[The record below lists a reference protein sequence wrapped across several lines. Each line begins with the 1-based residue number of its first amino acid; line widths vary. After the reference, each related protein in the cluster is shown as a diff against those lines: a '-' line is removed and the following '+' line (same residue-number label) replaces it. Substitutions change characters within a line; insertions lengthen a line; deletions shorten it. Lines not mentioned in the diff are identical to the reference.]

1 MDQAPNTK
9 RQTTIKLPE
18 KALFLITK
26 KARYK
31 VLQGGRGS
39 AKSWSMGIAAV
50 VVALQSKKRI
60 LCTRQLQKSIKD
72 SIHKLLADCIHSLG
86 FDAYFTITQNEIR
99 CYNGSE
105 FIFAGVQNNVTEI
118 KSMEGIDICI
128 CEEAQTMSAES
139 WEILIPTIRKEGSEF
154 WIAFNPDSLQDPT
167 YQKFVVN
174 PPDDCITVQMNY
186 TDNPFFPDVLRQEME
201 YCKRTDYVKYQH
213 IWEGKPTA
221 HTQALVFKD
230 KFTVQDFDIPKK
242 SEVERFFVGCDWG
255 FSCLGEDTLIRT
267 ANGEKNIKEIKVG
280 EYVLTR
286 AGFKKVLANTNT
298 GIKKVYRIEIDCG
311 YKNSIIATADHRI
324 YTGRGWTQVK
334 HLKKEELLCLIKL
347 SLKER
352 LTNAIRRA
360 STLII
365 STIKRGLSNEYFT
378 AIYMSFI
385 KGLFQKVMLYT
396 IKTGTRLIT
405 LLKTLFALLQANTA
419 RCIFQKNWGHFLWK
433 NLKKYVPSMDIPA
446 RTGKSGELKDLQQ
459 RNNDAESVKNV
470 EKSLC
475 LLTYIKNTVAHVAG
489 KNPTP
494 AIVKGSTYA
503 KCAVKNLWRHLMCSA
518 KVVHA
523 NARISCQPLG
533 EREVYDLTVE
543 GTHEFFANGILV
555 HNCDPTTIILSYIK
569 DNILYI
575 CREGYGI
582 GVDLAMIPQ
591 KIFASVPEAA
601 DGWPIYCDNARPE
614 TISFLRARRWRLPL
628 AGKVREVTYNLK
640 PADKW
645 KGSVEDGIAYL
656 KSFEKIVIHPS
667 CKHTIE
673 EFSNYSYE
681 TDKRTGEV
689 LPKVR
694 DSFNH
699 CIDGLRYSLN
709 GYITNHNLDWLRA
722 FNRDRY

>member
-1 MDQAPNTK
+1 MKTPAANQNK
-9 RQTTIKLPE
+9 QNQTPIKLPE
-18 KALFLITK
+18 KALFLLTE

-31 VLQGGRGS
+31 VLRGGRGS
-39 AKSWSMGIAAV
+39 AKSWSMGIAAL

-72 SIHKLLADCIHSLG
+72 SIHKLLTDCIHSLG

-139 WEILIPTIRKEGSEF
+139 WEILIPTIRKNGSEF
-154 WIAFNPDSLQDPT
+154 WIAFNPDSEQDPT

-174 PPDDCITVQMNY
+174 PPEDCISVEMNY
-186 TDNPFFPDVLRQEME
+186 TDNPFFPDVLRKEME
-201 YCKRTDYVKYQH
+201 YCKRTDYFKYQH
-213 IWEGKPTA
+213 IWEGKPTI

-230 KFTVQDFDIPKK
+230 KFIVQDFEIPKK
-242 SEVERFFVGCDWG
+242 SEVERFFIGCDWG
-255 FSCLGEDTLIRT
+255 FS
-267 ANGEKNIKEIKVG
+267 
-280 EYVLTR
+280 
-286 AGFKKVLANTNT
+286 
-298 GIKKVYRIEIDCG
+298 
-311 YKNSIIATADHRI
+311 S
-324 YTGRGWTQVK
+324 
-334 HLKKEELLCLIKL
+334 
-347 SLKER
+347 
-352 LTNAIRRA
+352 
-360 STLII
+360 
-365 STIKRGLSNEYFT
+365 
-378 AIYMSFI
+378 
-385 KGLFQKVMLYT
+385 
-396 IKTGTRLIT
+396 
-405 LLKTLFALLQANTA
+405 
-419 RCIFQKNWGHFLWK
+419 
-433 NLKKYVPSMDIPA
+433 
-446 RTGKSGELKDLQQ
+446 
-459 RNNDAESVKNV
+459 
-470 EKSLC
+470 
-475 LLTYIKNTVAHVAG
+475 
-489 KNPTP
+489 
-494 AIVKGSTYA
+494 
-503 KCAVKNLWRHLMCSA
+503 
-518 KVVHA
+518 
-523 NARISCQPLG
+523 
-533 EREVYDLTVE
+533 
-543 GTHEFFANGILV
+543 
-555 HNCDPTTIILSYIK
+555 DPTTIILSYIK
-569 DNILYI
+569 DNTLYI

-591 KIFASVPEAA
+591 KIFANVPESA

-614 TISFLRARRWRLPL
+614 TISFLRARRWRVP
-628 AGKVREVTYNLK
+628 AGGNMREVSYNLK

-681 TDKRTGEV
+681 MDKRTGEV